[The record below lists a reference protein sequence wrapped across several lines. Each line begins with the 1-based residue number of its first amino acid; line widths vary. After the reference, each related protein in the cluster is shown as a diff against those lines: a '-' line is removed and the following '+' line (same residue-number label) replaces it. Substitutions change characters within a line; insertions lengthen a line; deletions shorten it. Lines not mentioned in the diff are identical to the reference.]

1 MQQKLWLKDFEH
13 HISAQTWS
21 AADMLLQAGA
31 VKNLREVEKHFW
43 VAMVS
48 TDEGHYETEM
58 IISPHKIKAFTC
70 ECFGEGRRL
79 ICPHIAASLLRLRQ
93 FLDQRAEE
101 RRVKAEQKVHKERSR
116 LTVQDALENATPE
129 AITEFVLEYARRD
142 RDFSLALKT
151 WFAGLVTVAEN
162 PYLLVLDSV
171 IPTGKVFREPEFRRL
186 RKTLDDMS
194 MQAEGAYNLHNFQ
207 TSFQVNAAIV
217 QKLGPFLPKAGEN
230 RYTALLQYYQSALQH
245 LITLQKDTHTAQ
257 ELRDAVWELLFEQG
271 RTGLTPPESE
281 REVIRCL
288 SSTAKDASRFEQFN
302 RLFDETPAPAPAFIL
317 HLFIAALAERGAA
330 SSVVRVLEDFGEQPE
345 KVKNAILALYYLQ
358 YWEAVT
364 LASEAFLKKE
374 GLLPAWH
381 RELEDIMLY
390 IAEQKGD
397 IKRQQFLLRQRF
409 LLSGSFELYE
419 KLKHLSGAGWPAIR
433 QELASTLQ
441 ARGERYKLAAMLAL
455 DKDLTALAQLLDQE
469 GDIRQFQ
476 RFETLFLPEERAFV
490 RDRYVALL
498 GDYLGE
504 HFGQPA
510 AAYVR
515 QHLATLL
522 QKGEPELVREIM
534 QYITARYPDRPSLP
548 DELAELFPKT
558 KRRVLL

>member
-13 HISAQTWS
+13 HISAQTWN
-21 AADMLLQAGA
+21 AADVLLQAGA

-43 VAMVS
+43 VALV
-48 TDEGHYETEM
+48 TADEGQYETEM

-101 RRVKAEQKVHKERSR
+101 RRLKAEQTAHKERSR
-116 LTVQDALENATPE
+116 LTVQDALENATPD

-151 WFAGLVTVAEN
+151 WFAGLVTATEN

-171 IPTGKVFREPEFRRL
+171 IPNGKIFREPEFRRL
-186 RKTLDDMS
+186 RKTLDDMT
-194 MQAEGAYNLHNFQ
+194 MQADSAFNLHHFQ
-207 TSFQVNAAIV
+207 TSYQVNAAIV

-230 RYTALLQYYQSALQH
+230 RYSALLQYYQSSLQH
-245 LITLQKDTHTAQ
+245 LINLQKDTNIAQ

-271 RTGLTPPESE
+271 RAGLTPPECE
-281 REVIRCL
+281 REMIRYL
-288 SSTAKDASRFEQFN
+288 SGTARESSRFERFN
-302 RLFDETPAPAPAFIL
+302 RLFDETLAPAPAFIL
-317 HLFIAALAERGAA
+317 HLFVAALAERGAA
-330 SSVVRVLEDFGEQPE
+330 SAVVRVLEDYGAQPE
-345 KVKNAILALYYLQ
+345 KAKNAILSLYYLN

-364 LASEAFLKKE
+364 LAGEAFVKKD
-374 GLLPAWH
+374 GLPPAWH
-381 RELEDIMLY
+381 RELEDIMLF

-409 LLSGSFELYE
+409 LLSGSFDLYE
-419 KLKHLSGAGWPAIR
+419 KLKKLSGPGWPAIR
-433 QELASTLQ
+433 QELAKTLQ
-441 ARGERYKLAAMLAL
+441 AKGERYKLAAMLAL
-455 DKDLTALAQLLDQE
+455 DKDLTSLAQLLSE
-469 GDIRQFQ
+469 EADIRQFQ
-476 RFETLFLPEERAFV
+476 RFEALFIPEERDFV

-522 QKGEPELVREIM
+522 QKGEPELVREII
-534 QYITARYPDRPSLP
+534 QFITARYPDRPSLP
-548 DELAELFPKT
+548 EELAELFPKT

>member
-13 HISAQTWS
+13 HISAQTWH

-43 VAMVS
+43 VAQVT
-48 TDEGHYETEM
+48 TDDGQYETEM

-70 ECFGEGRRL
+70 ECFGEGRQL

-101 RRVKAEQKVHKERSR
+101 RRVKAEQQVHKERSR
-116 LTVQDALENATPE
+116 LTVLDALENATPE

-142 RDFSLALKT
+142 RDFALALKT
-151 WFAGLVTVAEN
+151 WFAGLVTATEN

-171 IPTGKVFREPEFRRL
+171 IPKGKIIREPEFRRL
-186 RKTLDDMS
+186 RKTLDDMN
-194 MQAEGAYNLHNFQ
+194 MQSESAYNLHNFQ
-207 TSFQVNAAIV
+207 TNFQVNAAII
-217 QKLGPFLPKAGEN
+217 QKIGPFLPTSTEN
-230 RYTALLQYYQSALQH
+230 RYTVLLQYYQTSLQH
-245 LITLQKDTHTAQ
+245 LLTLQQDSNTAQ

-271 RTGLTPPESE
+271 RSAQIPPECE
-281 REVIRCL
+281 RDVIRYL
-288 SSTAKDASRFEQFN
+288 SATAKESSKFEQFN
-302 RLFDETPAPAPAFIL
+302 RLFDETPAPASTFIL
-317 HLFIAALAERGAA
+317 HLFVAALAERGAA
-330 SSVVRVLEDFGEQPE
+330 TAVVRVLEDFGDQPE
-345 KVKNAILALYYLQ
+345 KAKNAILALYYLH

-374 GLLPAWH
+374 GLPPAWH
-381 RELEDIMLY
+381 RELEDILLY
-390 IAEQKGD
+390 IAEQTGD
-397 IKRQQFLLRQRF
+397 IQRQQMLLRQRF

-419 KLKHLSGAGWPAIR
+419 KLKLLSGADWLDIR
-433 QELASTLQ
+433 QELTNTLQ

-455 DKDLTALAQLLDQE
+455 DKDLDALAKLLDQE

-476 RFETLFLPEERAFV
+476 RFETLFLPDEHIFV

-504 HFGQPA
+504 HFGPPA

-522 QKGEPELVREIM
+522 QKGEPELVREII
-534 QYITARYPDRPSLP
+534 QFITARFPDRPSLP
-548 DELAELFPKT
+548 DELAELFPKS